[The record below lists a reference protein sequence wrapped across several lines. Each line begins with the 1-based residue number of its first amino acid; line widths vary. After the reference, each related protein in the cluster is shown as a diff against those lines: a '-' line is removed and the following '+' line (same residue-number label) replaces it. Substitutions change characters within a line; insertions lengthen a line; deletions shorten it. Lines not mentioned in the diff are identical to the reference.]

1 MPSTSEK
8 IPSPVA
14 STSPIEFFDSE
25 SKAKIVQQCVDNLIS
40 PEKLAKMYKCVPR
53 TIRTW
58 VKKSGHS
65 LPEKYTN
72 NLHELETHNSSLPA
86 SNIEVVLQFTFIRN
100 HLHSFTI
107 LYIHS

>member
-25 SKAKIVQQCVDNLIS
+25 SKIKVVQQCVDNLIS
-40 PEKLAKMYKCVPR
+40 PEKLAKMYKCVPG

-72 NLHELETHNSSLPA
+72 NLHDLETYNSSLPA
-86 SNIEVVLQFTFIRN
+86 SNIEVVLQFTST
-100 HLHSFTI
+100 L
-107 LYIHS
+107 IHIN